1 MVVSPTAR
9 AAVIRWVVEWYEAHI
24 IYRYSGED
32 IPEGMPQYEITAL
45 PEGYTEN
52 EEKRIQMP
60 EYGRVLYEN
69 AEQQWIWLRY
79 VYVQQGAASVID
91 IDGAEVKSVMVEW
104 L

>member
-1 MVVSPTAR
+1 
-9 AAVIRWVVEWYEAHI
+9 
-24 IYRYSGED
+24 
-32 IPEGMPQYEITAL
+32 MPQYEITAL